1 MPAGGD
7 FVPGFFEAGPGMLR
21 FKASDWLR
29 PSVLVLVGANLYPV
43 YAVLFSGWT
52 VFAVLLLYWLEN
64 VIVGCFN
71 VLRMLFAAGGRD
83 RSPAAR
89 VATILFF
96 MVHYGG
102 FAAGHGL
109 FLIVVFGGTSQQG
122 SVHQTLAQV
131 VGFIYQE
138 YLGYAL
144 LALVAS
150 HGFSFF
156 WNYLW
161 QGEYRRVSPGELM
174 GRPYT
179 RVVVLHLVIIFGAL
193 PVALFHAPAPALVL
207 LVAFKI
213 GIDVTAHLY
222 EHEGMGAIPI
232 ET

>member
-1 MPAGGD
+1 
-7 FVPGFFEAGPGMLR
+7 MLPT
-21 FKASDWLR
+21 KASDWLR
-29 PSVLVLVGANLYPV
+29 PSVLVLVGANLFPI

-71 VLRMLFAAGGRD
+71 VLRMLLAAGGRGSSFAS
-83 RSPAAR
+83 RTF
-89 VATILFF
+89 TILFF

-109 FLIVVFGGTSQQG
+109 FVIVLFGGAFQEG
-122 SVHQTLAQV
+122 SAPQTFTQV
-131 VGFIYQE
+131 ADFIHQE

-150 HGFSFF
+150 HGFSFL

-161 QGEYRRVSPGELM
+161 QGEYRRVSPDELM
-174 GRPYT
+174 IRPYA
-179 RVVVLHLVIIFGAL
+179 RVVILHLVIIFGAV
-193 PVALFHAPAPALVL
+193 PVALFHTPVAALVL
-207 LVAFKI
+207 LVALKI
-213 GIDVTAHLY
+213 GMDVTAHLY
-222 EHEGMGAIPI
+222 EHQKMEAIPL